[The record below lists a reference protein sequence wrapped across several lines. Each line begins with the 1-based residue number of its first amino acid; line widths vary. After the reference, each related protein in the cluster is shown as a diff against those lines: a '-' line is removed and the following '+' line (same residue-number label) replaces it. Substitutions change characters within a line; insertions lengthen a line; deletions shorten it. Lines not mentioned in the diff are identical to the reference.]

1 MSDYNTIT
9 INTDTPNGLETS
21 IITLNFLDFFALLF
35 IPFIFVLSYRLFFP
49 KKR

>member
-9 INTDTPNGLETS
+9 ITTETPGGLETS
-21 IITLNFLDFFALLF
+21 VITLHFLDFFALFF